1 MPTEPSPGG
10 RPRIQIPA
18 TESEQQSPSHW
29 PRSGQTS
36 RVGYGRSPTPPRRW
50 SPVAA
55 DHGVRATAIGADVT
69 VTREVDAPVTGAV
82 EFLGGLEIVVCN
94 AGHLVGRQTVELMGT
109 STSTRWFR

>member
-36 RVGYGRSPTPPRRW
+36 RVGYGRSPNTMVIETAFEEERAEHLSFDKHDPCDHILTVVRLSDYNQLLRR
-50 SPVAA
+50 
-55 DHGVRATAIGADVT
+55 
-69 VTREVDAPVTGAV
+69 
-82 EFLGGLEIVVCN
+82 
-94 AGHLVGRQTVELMGT
+94 
-109 STSTRWFR
+109 